1 MKQKLKRR
9 LNPPCLK
16 KLSNSVG
23 LSVNVLNVS
32 SRRWCKLGC
41 KFINQEPVNS
51 SLHISMEEVLVESFV
66 LLEKF
71 LFRRIGLIWRRQC
84 SSVSVRGTPRARARL
99 RVRLRARPSPSFV
112 WAMFPA
118 VFSGRRRVALSSV
131 LSFPFVPLFLTSL
144 TLLHTDLA
152 CHGSQFSFSLLPFV
166 FLLLDLHLS
175 SFFIRLGLLV
185 QCLLHS

>member
-1 MKQKLKRR
+1 MKQKLKRT
-9 LNPPCLK
+9 LNPPCLEK
-16 KLSNSVG
+16 WSNLVG

-51 SLHISMEEVLVESFV
+51 SLHISMYEVLVESFV

-71 LFRRIGLIWRRQC
+71 LFCRIGLIWRRQRR
-84 SSVSVRGTPRARARL
+84 SVSVMGTPRARAG
-99 RVRLRARPSPSFV
+99 VRARPRPSFV
-112 WAMFPA
+112 WAVFPA